1 MKLRLVDSILNITEK
16 GYVWGKEYGMAKK
29 IQDLKP
35 DTVLK
40 NYWRNNEQ
48 FADFFNAVLFKG
60 KQVIKPEEL
69 EDADTEESSIL
80 EHREYAENIS
90 ASRDNIKIRKK
101 STGYGAEFVMLGI
114 EGQEHIHYAM
124 PMRIMGY
131 DYGIY
136 KKQYDSNAKKY
147 QTKDGMTDDE
157 YLSRMKQTDRF
168 TPVITVVVYY
178 GDNPWDGATTLHG
191 MLNIPDKMKP
201 FVNDYKM
208 LLVEA
213 RQNNLLF
220 HNMTNIAFFD
230 MLKVVLDKSITK
242 NEAKE
247 KVIKYAIEHNVDKT
261 VVMTVAG
268 ATNRKIDYNAL
279 SKKGDVTM
287 CTLFDEIEKEGMIK
301 GIQALIESLQEM
313 EIPYNKTQNQLMVKF
328 SLSEDTAQ
336 EYMDKFW
343 K

>member
-1 MKLRLVDSILNITEK
+1 
-16 GYVWGKEYGMAKK
+16 
-29 IQDLKP
+29 
-35 DTVLK
+35 
-40 NYWRNNEQ
+40 
-48 FADFFNAVLFKG
+48 
-60 KQVIKPEEL
+60 
-69 EDADTEESSIL
+69 
-80 EHREYAENIS
+80 
-90 ASRDNIKIRKK
+90 
-101 STGYGAEFVMLGI
+101 MLGI
-114 EGQEHIHYAM
+114 ESQEHIHYAM
-124 PMRIMGY
+124 PMRVMGY
-131 DYGIY
+131 DYGTY
-136 KKQYDSNAKKY
+136 KKQYDRNAKKY
-147 QTKDGMTDDE
+147 QTKDGLTDDE
-157 YLSRMKQTDRF
+157 YLSRMKRTDRF

-178 GDNPWDGATTLHG
+178 GDQPWDGAATLHG
-191 MLNIPDKMKP
+191 VLDIPDKLKP

-213 RQNNLLF
+213 RQNNLIF

-247 KVIKYAIEHNVDKT
+247 KVIEYALEHNVDET

-287 CTLFDEIEKEGMIK
+287 CTLFDEIEKEGVLKGEIK

-313 EIPYNKTQNQLMVKF
+313 EIPYAKTQNQLMVKF

>member
-1 MKLRLVDSILNITEK
+1 MT
-16 GYVWGKEYGMAKK
+16 KK
-29 IQDLKP
+29 TQDLKP

-40 NYWRNNEQ
+40 NYWNNNEQ
-48 FADFFNAVLFKG
+48 FADLFNAILFG
-60 KQVIKPEEL
+60 GEQVISPDEL

-80 EHREYAENIS
+80 EHREYAESIK
-90 ASRDNIKIRKK
+90 ASRDSIKICKK
-101 STGYGAEFVMLGI
+101 SLTHGVEFVMLGL
-114 EGQEHIHYAM
+114 ESQEHIHYAM
-124 PMRIMGY
+124 PMRVMGY
-131 DYGIY
+131 DYGTY
-136 KKQYDSNAKKY
+136 KKQYDRNAKKY
-147 QTKDGMTDDE
+147 QTKNGMTDDE

-230 MLKVVLDKSITK
+230 MLKVVLNKSITK
-242 NEAKE
+242 DEARKKAAE
-247 KVIKYAIEHNVDKT
+247 YALIHNVDKT
-261 VVMTVAG
+261 VVMTIAG
-268 ATNRKIDYNAL
+268 ATNCKIDYNAL
-279 SKKGDVTM
+279 YKEEDISM
-287 CTLFDEIEKEGMIK
+287 NTLFDVIENDGIMKGKAEGKAEGIIEGK
-301 GIQALIESLQEM
+301 AEGIIEGIQALIESLQEM

-328 SLSEDTAQ
+328 SLSKDTAQ

>member
-1 MKLRLVDSILNITEK
+1 MT
-16 GYVWGKEYGMAKK
+16 KK
-29 IQDLKP
+29 TQDLKP

-40 NYWRNNEQ
+40 NYWNNNEQ
-48 FADFFNAVLFKG
+48 FADLFNAVLFG
-60 KQVIKPEEL
+60 GEQVISPDEL

-80 EHREYAENIS
+80 EHREYAESIK
-90 ASRDNIKIRKK
+90 ASRDSIKICKK
-101 STGYGAEFVMLGI
+101 SLTHGVEFVMLGL
-114 EGQEHIHYAM
+114 ESQEHIHYAM
-124 PMRIMGY
+124 PMRVMGY
-131 DYGIY
+131 DYGTY

-147 QTKDGMTDDE
+147 QTKNGMTDDE
-157 YLSRMKQTDRF
+157 YLSRMKQADRF

-213 RQNNLLF
+213 RQNDLIF

-268 ATNRKIDYNAL
+268 ATNRKIDYHAL

>member
-1 MKLRLVDSILNITEK
+1 MT
-16 GYVWGKEYGMAKK
+16 KK
-29 IQDLKP
+29 TQDLKP

-40 NYWRNNEQ
+40 NYWNNNEQ
-48 FADFFNAVLFKG
+48 FADLFNAVLFG
-60 KQVIKPEEL
+60 GEQVISPDDL
-69 EDADTEESSIL
+69 EDADTEESSIF
-80 EHREYAENIS
+80 EHREYAESIK
-90 ASRDNIKIRKK
+90 ASRDSIKICKK
-101 STGYGAEFVMLGI
+101 SLTHGVEFVMLGM
-114 EGQEHIHYAM
+114 ESQEHIHYAM
-124 PMRIMGY
+124 PMRVMGY
-131 DYGIY
+131 DYGTY

-191 MLNIPDKMKP
+191 MLNVPDKMKP

-213 RQNNLLF
+213 RQNDLIF

-287 CTLFDEIEKEGMIK
+287 CTLFDEIEKEGVMRGKTEGIIE

-313 EIPYNKTQNQLMVKF
+313 EIPYTKTQNQLMTKF

>member
-1 MKLRLVDSILNITEK
+1 MT
-16 GYVWGKEYGMAKK
+16 KK
-29 IQDLKP
+29 TQDLKP

-40 NYWRNNEQ
+40 NYWNNNEQ
-48 FADFFNAVLFKG
+48 FADLFNAILFG
-60 KQVIKPEEL
+60 GEQVISPDEL

-80 EHREYAENIS
+80 EHREYAESIK
-90 ASRDNIKIRKK
+90 ASRDSIKICKK
-101 STGYGAEFVMLGI
+101 SLTHGVEFVMLGL
-114 EGQEHIHYAM
+114 ESQEHIHYAM
-124 PMRIMGY
+124 PMRVMGY
-131 DYGIY
+131 DYGTY

-147 QTKDGMTDDE
+147 QTKNGMTDDE
-157 YLSRMKQTDRF
+157 YLSRMKQADRF

-213 RQNNLLF
+213 RQNDLIF

-247 KVIKYAIEHNVDKT
+247 KVIKYAIEHNVNKT

-268 ATNRKIDYNAL
+268 ATNRKIDYHAL

>member
-1 MKLRLVDSILNITEK
+1 
-16 GYVWGKEYGMAKK
+16 
-29 IQDLKP
+29 
-35 DTVLK
+35 
-40 NYWRNNEQ
+40 
-48 FADFFNAVLFKG
+48 
-60 KQVIKPEEL
+60 
-69 EDADTEESSIL
+69 
-80 EHREYAENIS
+80 
-90 ASRDNIKIRKK
+90 
-101 STGYGAEFVMLGI
+101 
-114 EGQEHIHYAM
+114 
-124 PMRIMGY
+124 
-131 DYGIY
+131 
-136 KKQYDSNAKKY
+136 
-147 QTKDGMTDDE
+147 
-157 YLSRMKQTDRF
+157 
-168 TPVITVVVYY
+168 
-178 GDNPWDGATTLHG
+178 
-191 MLNIPDKMKP
+191 MKP

-213 RQNNLLF
+213 RQNDLIF

-247 KVIKYAIEHNVDKT
+247 KVIKYAIEHNVNKT

-268 ATNRKIDYNAL
+268 ATNRKIDYHAL

>member
-1 MKLRLVDSILNITEK
+1 MT
-16 GYVWGKEYGMAKK
+16 KK
-29 IQDLKP
+29 TQDLKP

-40 NYWRNNEQ
+40 NYWNDNGQ
-48 FADFFNAVLFKG
+48 FADFFNAVLFG
-60 KQVIKPEEL
+60 GEQVISPDEL
-69 EDADTEESSIL
+69 EDADTEESSVL
-80 EHREYAENIS
+80 EHREYAESIK
-90 ASRDNIKIRKK
+90 ASRDSIKICKK
-101 STGYGAEFVMLGI
+101 SLTHDVELVMLGI
-114 EGQEHIHYAM
+114 ESQEHIHYAM
-124 PMRIMGY
+124 PMRVMGY
-131 DYGIY
+131 DYGTY
-136 KKQYDSNAKKY
+136 KKQYDRNAKKY
-147 QTKDGMTDDE
+147 HTKDGMTDDE

-168 TPVITVVVYY
+168 IPVITVVVYY

-191 MLNIPDKMKP
+191 MLDIPDKMKP

-213 RQNNLLF
+213 RQNDLTF

-247 KVIKYAIEHNVDKT
+247 KVIEYALEHNVDET

-301 GIQALIESLQEM
+301 GEAKGKAEGIIAGIQALIESLQEM
-313 EIPYNKTQNQLMVKF
+313 EVPYTKTQNQLMVKF